1 MQEDRYKDRSY
12 IIIAL
17 LLVVAAVF
25 VVRLASLQF
34 SKEYED
40 KADGNAFYHR
50 IVYAPRGAILD
61 RNGKLLVYNQRTY
74 DLLVVVKT
82 LDDLDKIGHPFDTL
96 ALCDA
101 IGEDIVRVRKRFSDV
116 KNFGRNPGYSPL
128 TPQRFIT
135 QLSPEDYAKVREQ
148 MRKFPGFSVQSRTL
162 RNYKYN
168 AAAHLLGSIGEVNQE
183 QLNND
188 KSYHMGDYIGV
199 AGIEKSYEIALRGQ
213 NGDEI
218 LLRDARGRIQGSYM
232 DGAYDHEAIPGENV
246 ISTIDIDLQMF
257 AEALLKGKRGSIV
270 AIEPAT
276 GEVLVMASSPTWNP
290 EFMVGRKR
298 GTYYP
303 ILINEKTRPLLNRAI
318 QGRYSPGSTFKTLQA
333 LVCLQLGGIDV
344 ADRFPCNGP
353 NSSPIKCTH
362 HHGSPVTLMGAI
374 EQSCNPYFWMAYKNT
389 IEKGCY
395 TNKRFNHKK
404 FHENYNKW
412 RDAMMSFGLGFA
424 FEDSDIPGLK
434 HGAIG
439 SETTYNRIYGK
450 TGWKALTIR
459 SNSIGQGEVEV
470 TPIQLANAIAVIA
483 NGGWFITPHINKNDS
498 MLTRKHY
505 SAVTEKRYY
514 DVVQEG
520 MFRVCEYGTG
530 RHYKVPNIEMCGKT
544 GTVQNSGGEDHSLF
558 VGYAPY
564 RNPKIVIAVAVENAG
579 FGATWANPIASL
591 IIEKYLTGECSR
603 QDIYDYIAGTV
614 KDNHVKEFDEYI
626 NAVGNENANTNKIV
640 QNATETKQNIR

>member
-1 MQEDRYKDRSY
+1 MLEDRFKDRSY
-12 IIIAL
+12 VVIVLLILVAL
-17 LLVVAAVF
+17 VF
-25 VVRLASLQF
+25 VVRLALLQF
-34 SKEYED
+34 SDEYEE

-50 IVYAPRGAILD
+50 IVYAPRGAIMD
-61 RNGKLLVYNQRTY
+61 RNRKLLVYNQRTY
-74 DLLVVVKT
+74 DLLVVIKT
-82 LDDLDKIGHPFDTL
+82 LDDMNRNGYPFDTL

-101 IGEDIVRVRKRFSDV
+101 INEDIVHVRKRFEDV
-116 KNFGRNPGYSPL
+116 KNYGKNPGYSPL
-128 TPQRFIT
+128 TPQRFVT
-135 QLSPEDYAKVREQ
+135 QLSPEDYARVRER
-148 MRKFPGFSVQSRTL
+148 MRKFPGFSIQSRTL

-168 AAAHLLGSIGEVNQE
+168 AAAHILGSIGEVNQQ
-183 QLNND
+183 QLDAD
-188 KSYHMGDYIGV
+188 KSYHLGDYIGV
-199 AGIEKSYEIALRGQ
+199 AGIEKSYERELRGQ

-232 DGAYDHEAIPGENV
+232 DGAMDHEAIPGENV

-270 AIEPAT
+270 AIEPET

-290 EFMVGRKR
+290 EYMVGRKR
-298 GTYYP
+298 GKYYP
-303 ILINEKTRPLLNRAI
+303 ILINEKTKPLINRAI

-374 EQSCNPYFWMAYKNT
+374 EQSCNPYFWMAYRNT
-389 IEKGCY
+389 IEKDCY

-439 SETTYNRIYGK
+439 SERTYNRIYGK
-450 TGWKALTIR
+450 TGWRAMTIR

-483 NGGWFITPHINKNDS
+483 NGGWYITPHINRNDS

-514 DVVQEG
+514 SIVQEG
-520 MFRVCEYGTG
+520 MYRVCEFGTG
-530 RHYKVPNIEMCGKT
+530 RHYKVPGIEMCGKT

-564 RNPKIVIAVAVENAG
+564 RNPKIVIAVVVENAG

-591 IIEKYLTGECSR
+591 VMEKYLTGECSR
-603 QDIYDYIAGTV
+603 QEIFENIAGTV
-614 KDNHVKEFDEYI
+614 KDSRVKDFDNYI
-626 NAVGNENANTNKIV
+626 NSIAGGDTITNISNNAVIA
-640 QNATETKQNIR
+640 R

>member
-1 MQEDRYKDRSY
+1 MQEDRYKDRS
-12 IIIAL
+12 IVVIVL
-17 LLVVAAVF
+17 LILVAVIF
-25 VVRLASLQF
+25 IVRLATLQF
-34 SKEYED
+34 SDEYEE

-50 IVYAPRGAILD
+50 IVYAPRGAIMD

-82 LDDLDKIGHPFDTL
+82 LDDLARNGTPFDTL
-96 ALCDA
+96 ALCDVLD
-101 IGEDIVRVRKRFSDV
+101 EDITRVRQRFADV

-128 TPQRFIT
+128 TPQRFAT
-135 QLSPEDYAKVREQ
+135 QLSPEEYAQVREQ

-162 RNYKYN
+162 RNYEYN
-168 AAAHLLGSIGEVNQE
+168 AAAHILGSIGEVNQE
-183 QLNND
+183 QLDND
-188 KSYHMGDYIGV
+188 KSYRMGDYIGV
-199 AGIEKSYEIALRGQ
+199 AGIEKSYERELRGQ

-246 ISTIDIDLQMF
+246 ISTLDIDLQMF
-257 AEALLKGKRGSIV
+257 AEKLLNGKRGSIV
-270 AIEPAT
+270 AIEPQT

-290 EFMVGRKR
+290 EYMVGRKR

-303 ILINEKTRPLLNRAI
+303 ILINEKTRPLINRAI

-333 LVCLQLGGIDV
+333 LVCLQLGGITEY
-344 ADRFPCNGP
+344 DRFPCNGP
-353 NSSPIKCTH
+353 NSTPIKCTH
-362 HHGSPVTLMGAI
+362 HHGSPVSLMNAI
-374 EQSCNPYFWMAYKNT
+374 EQSCNPFFWAAYKNT
-389 IEKGCY
+389 IEKDCY
-395 TNKRFNHKK
+395 VNKRFSHER
-404 FHENYNKW
+404 FHENYNRW

-439 SETTYNRIYGK
+439 SETTYNRLYGQ
-450 TGWKALTIR
+450 TGWRAITVR

-483 NGGWFITPHINKNDS
+483 NGGWYITPHVNKNDS

-514 DVVQEG
+514 DIVQEG
-520 MFRVCEYGTG
+520 MWRVCEFGTG
-530 RHYKVPNIEMCGKT
+530 RHYKVPGIEMCGKT

-564 RNPKIVIAVAVENAG
+564 HNPKIVIAVVVENAG

-591 IIEKYLTGECSR
+591 IIEQYLTGKCTR
-603 QDIYDYIAGTV
+603 KDVYDDIAETV
-614 KDNHVKEFDEYI
+614 KDSRVKEFDEYI
-626 NAVGNENANTNKIV
+626 KSVAGVTNDTTSTR
-640 QNATETKQNIR
+640 NATEARKSTK

>member
-1 MQEDRYKDRSY
+1 MMESACGVGVGVDR
-12 IIIAL
+12 
-17 LLVVAAVF
+17 
-25 VVRLASLQF
+25 VR
-34 SKEYED
+34 
-40 KADGNAFYHR
+40 
-50 IVYAPRGAILD
+50 RGVDDLD
-61 RNGKLLVYNQRTY
+61 RNGT
-74 DLLVVVKT
+74 
-82 LDDLDKIGHPFDTL
+82 PFDTL
-96 ALCDA
+96 ALCDVL
-101 IGEDIVRVRKRFSDV
+101 GEDIVRVRQRFADV
-116 KNFGRNPGYSPL
+116 KNYGRNPGYSPL
-128 TPQRFIT
+128 TPQRFAT

-162 RNYKYN
+162 RNYEYN
-168 AAAHLLGSIGEVNQE
+168 AAAHILGSIGEVNQE
-183 QLNND
+183 QLDND

-199 AGIEKSYEIALRGQ
+199 AGIEKSYERELRGK

-232 DGAYDHEAIPGENV
+232 NGIYDHEAIPGENV
-246 ISTIDIDLQMF
+246 TTTLDIDLQMF
-257 AEALLKGKRGSIV
+257 AERLLNGKRGSIV
-270 AIEPAT
+270 AIEPET
-276 GEVLVMASSPTWNP
+276 GEVLVLASSPTWNP
-290 EFMVGRKR
+290 EYMVGRKR

-333 LVCLQLGGIDV
+333 LVCLQLGGITEY
-344 ADRFPCNGP
+344 DRFPCNGP
-353 NSSPIKCTH
+353 NSTPIKCTH
-362 HHGSPVTLMGAI
+362 HHGSPVSLMNAI
-374 EQSCNPYFWMAYKNT
+374 EQSCNPYFWAAYKNT
-389 IEKGCY
+389 IEKDCY
-395 TNKRFNHKK
+395 VNKRFSHKK

-439 SETTYNRIYGK
+439 SETTYNRLYGS
-450 TGWKALTIR
+450 TGWRALTIR

-483 NGGWFITPHINKNDS
+483 NKGWYITPHINKNDS

-514 DVVQEG
+514 DIVQEG
-520 MFRVCEYGTG
+520 MWRVCEFGTG
-530 RHYKVPNIEMCGKT
+530 RHYKVPGVEMCGKT

-591 IIEKYLTGECSR
+591 IIEKYLTGGCSR
-603 QDIYDYIAGTV
+603 QEIYDYIAGTV
-614 KDNHVKEFDEYI
+614 KDSRVKDFDNYI
-626 NAVGNENANTNKIV
+626 NSIAGGDTITNISNNAVIAK
-640 QNATETKQNIR
+640 

>member
-1 MQEDRYKDRSY
+1 MLEDRYKDRSY
-12 IIIAL
+12 VVIV
-17 LLVVAAVF
+17 LLVLVALVF
-25 VVRLASLQF
+25 IARLATLQF
-34 SKEYED
+34 SDEYVD

-50 IVYAPRGAILD
+50 IVYAPRGAIMD

-82 LDDLDKIGHPFDTL
+82 LDDLDKNGHPFDTL
-96 ALCDA
+96 ALCEA
-101 IGEDIVRVRKRFSDV
+101 INEDIVHVRKRFADV

-128 TPQRFIT
+128 TPQRFMT

-148 MRKFPGFSVQSRTL
+148 MRKFPGFSIQSRTL

-168 AAAHLLGSIGEVNQE
+168 AAAHILGSIGEVNQQ
-183 QLNND
+183 QLDED
-188 KSYHMGDYIGV
+188 KSYHLGDYIGV
-199 AGIEKSYEIALRGQ
+199 AGIEKSYERELRGQ

-232 DGAYDHEAIPGENV
+232 DGALDHEAIPGENV
-246 ISTIDIDLQMF
+246 ISTIDIDLQIF
-257 AEALLKGKRGSIV
+257 AEGLLNGKRGSIV
-270 AIEPAT
+270 AIEPET

-303 ILINEKTRPLLNRAI
+303 ILINEKTRPLINRTI

-333 LVCLQLGGIDV
+333 LVCLQLGGITEY
-344 ADRFPCNGP
+344 DRFPCNGP
-353 NSSPIKCTH
+353 NSTPIKCTH
-362 HHGSPVTLMGAI
+362 HHGSPVSLMNAI
-374 EQSCNPYFWMAYKNT
+374 EQSCNPFFWAAYKNT
-389 IEKGCY
+389 IEKDCY
-395 TNKRFNHKK
+395 VNKRFSHKK
-404 FHENYNKW
+404 FHDNYNRW

-450 TGWKALTIR
+450 TGWRAMTVR

-483 NGGWFITPHINKNDS
+483 NSGWYITPHINKNDS

-514 DVVQEG
+514 DIVQEG
-520 MFRVCEYGTG
+520 MWRVCEFGTG
-530 RHYKVPNIEMCGKT
+530 RHYKVPGIEMCGKT

-564 RNPKIVIAVAVENAG
+564 RNPKIVIAVVVENAG

-591 IIEKYLTGECSR
+591 IIEKYLTGECTR
-603 QDIYDYIAGTV
+603 QDVYNDIAGTV
-614 KDNHVKEFDEYI
+614 KDSRVKEFDNYI
-626 NAVGNENANTNKIV
+626 NSIAGGDTITNKNSNAV
-640 QNATETKQNIR
+640 QSK

>member
-1 MQEDRYKDRSY
+1 MLEDRFKDRSY
-12 IIIAL
+12 VVIVLLILVAL
-17 LLVVAAVF
+17 IF

-34 SKEYED
+34 SDEYEE
-40 KADGNAFYHR
+40 KADGNAFYHH
-50 IVYAPRGAILD
+50 IVYAPRGAIMD

-82 LDDLDKIGHPFDTL
+82 LDDMDRYGHPFDTL

-101 IGEDIVRVRKRFSDV
+101 INEDIVHVRKRFENV
-116 KNFGRNPGYSPL
+116 KNFGKNPGYSPL
-128 TPQRFIT
+128 TPQRFVT

-148 MRKFPGFSVQSRTL
+148 MRKFPGFSIQSRTL

-168 AAAHLLGSIGEVNQE
+168 AAAHILGSIGEVNQQ
-183 QLNND
+183 QLDAD
-188 KSYHMGDYIGV
+188 KSYHIGDYIGV
-199 AGIEKSYEIALRGQ
+199 AGIEKSYERELRGQ

-232 DGAYDHEAIPGENV
+232 DGAMDHEAIPGENV

-257 AEALLKGKRGSIV
+257 AEALLNGKRGSIV
-270 AIEPAT
+270 AIEPET

-290 EFMVGRKR
+290 EYMVGRKR
-298 GTYYP
+298 GKYYP
-303 ILINEKTRPLLNRAI
+303 VLINEKTKPLINRAI

-353 NSSPIKCTH
+353 NSTPIKCTH

-374 EQSCNPYFWMAYKNT
+374 EQSCNPYFWMAYRNT
-389 IEKGCY
+389 IEKDCY
-395 TNKRFNHKK
+395 KNKRFNHKK

-450 TGWKALTIR
+450 TGWRAMTVR

-483 NGGWFITPHINKNDS
+483 NGGWYITPHINRNDS
-498 MLTRKHY
+498 MLARKHY
-505 SAVTEKRYY
+505 CAVTEKRYY
-514 DVVQEG
+514 SIVQEG
-520 MFRVCEYGTG
+520 MYRVCEFGTG
-530 RHYKVPNIEMCGKT
+530 RHYKVPGVEMCGKT

-579 FGATWANPIASL
+579 SGATWANPIASL
-591 IIEKYLTGECSR
+591 IIEKYLTGTCTR
-603 QDIYDYIAGTV
+603 QEVYDYIAGTV
-614 KDNHVKEFDEYI
+614 KDSRVKDFDNCI
-626 NAVGNENANTNKIV
+626 NSIAGGDTITNIPSNAVLAK
-640 QNATETKQNIR
+640 

>member
-1 MQEDRYKDRSY
+1 MLEDRFKDRSY
-12 IIIAL
+12 VVIVLLILVAL
-17 LLVVAAVF
+17 VF
-25 VVRLASLQF
+25 VVRLALLQF
-34 SKEYED
+34 SDEYEE

-50 IVYAPRGAILD
+50 IVYAPRGAIMD
-61 RNGKLLVYNQRTY
+61 RNRKLLVYNQRTY
-74 DLLVVVKT
+74 DLLVVIKT
-82 LDDLDKIGHPFDTL
+82 LDDMNRNGYPFDTL

-101 IGEDIVRVRKRFSDV
+101 INEDIVHVRKRFEDV
-116 KNFGRNPGYSPL
+116 KNYGKNPGYSPL
-128 TPQRFIT
+128 TPQRFVT
-135 QLSPEDYAKVREQ
+135 QLSPEDYARVRER
-148 MRKFPGFSVQSRTL
+148 MRKFPGFSIQSRTL

-168 AAAHLLGSIGEVNQE
+168 AAAHILGSIGEVNQQ
-183 QLNND
+183 QLDAD
-188 KSYHMGDYIGV
+188 KSYHLGDYIGV
-199 AGIEKSYEIALRGQ
+199 AGIEKSYERELRGQ

-232 DGAYDHEAIPGENV
+232 DGAMDHEAIPGENV

-270 AIEPAT
+270 AIEPET

-290 EFMVGRKR
+290 EYMVGRKR
-298 GTYYP
+298 GKYYP
-303 ILINEKTRPLLNRAI
+303 ILINEKTKPLINRAI

-374 EQSCNPYFWMAYKNT
+374 EQSCNPYFWMAYRNT
-389 IEKGCY
+389 IEKDCY

-439 SETTYNRIYGK
+439 SERTYNRIYGK
-450 TGWKALTIR
+450 TGWRAMTIR

-483 NGGWFITPHINKNDS
+483 NGGWYITPHINRNDS

-514 DVVQEG
+514 SIVQEG
-520 MFRVCEYGTG
+520 MYRVCEFGTG
-530 RHYKVPNIEMCGKT
+530 RHYKVPGIEMCGKT

-564 RNPKIVIAVAVENAG
+564 RNPKIVIAVVVENAG

-591 IIEKYLTGECSR
+591 VIEKYLTGECSR
-603 QDIYDYIAGTV
+603 QEIFENIAGTV
-614 KDNHVKEFDEYI
+614 KDSRVKDFDNYI
-626 NAVGNENANTNKIV
+626 NSIAGGDTITNISNNAVIA
-640 QNATETKQNIR
+640 R

>member
-1 MQEDRYKDRSY
+1 MLEDRFKDRSY
-12 IIIAL
+12 VVIVLLILVAL
-17 LLVVAAVF
+17 IFL
-25 VVRLASLQF
+25 VRLASLQF
-34 SKEYED
+34 SDEYEE
-40 KADGNAFYHR
+40 KADGNAFYHH
-50 IVYAPRGAILD
+50 IVYAPRGAIMD

-82 LDDLDKIGHPFDTL
+82 LDDMNRYGHTFDTL
-96 ALCDA
+96 ALCEA
-101 IGEDIVRVRKRFSDV
+101 INEDIVHVRKRFENV
-116 KNFGRNPGYSPL
+116 KNFGKNPGYSPL
-128 TPQRFIT
+128 TPQRFVT
-135 QLSPEDYAKVREQ
+135 QLSPEDYARVREQ
-148 MRKFPGFSVQSRTL
+148 LRKFPGFSIQSRTL

-168 AAAHLLGSIGEVNQE
+168 AAAHILGSIGEVNQQ
-183 QLNND
+183 QLDAD
-188 KSYHMGDYIGV
+188 KSYHIGDYIGI
-199 AGIEKSYEIALRGQ
+199 AGIEKSYERELRGQ

-232 DGAYDHEAIPGENV
+232 EGAMDHEAIPGENV

-257 AEALLKGKRGSIV
+257 AEALLNGKRGSIV
-270 AIEPAT
+270 AIEPET

-290 EFMVGRKR
+290 EYMVGRKR
-298 GTYYP
+298 GKYYP
-303 ILINEKTRPLLNRAI
+303 VLINEKTKPLVNRAI

-353 NSSPIKCTH
+353 NSTPIKCTH

-374 EQSCNPYFWMAYKNT
+374 EQSCNPYFWMAYRNT
-389 IEKGCY
+389 IEKDCY

-450 TGWKALTIR
+450 TGWRAMTVR

-483 NGGWFITPHINKNDS
+483 NGGWYITPHINRNDS

-505 SAVTEKRYY
+505 SAVVEKRYY
-514 DVVQEG
+514 SIVQEG
-520 MFRVCEYGTG
+520 MYRVCEFGTG
-530 RHYKVPNIEMCGKT
+530 RHYKVPGVEMCGKT

-564 RNPKIVIAVAVENAG
+564 RNPKIVIAVVVENAG

-591 IIEKYLTGECSR
+591 IIEKYLTGKCTR
-603 QDIYDYIAGTV
+603 QEVYDYIAGTV
-614 KDNHVKEFDEYI
+614 KDSRVKDFDNYI
-626 NAVGNENANTNKIV
+626 NSIAGGDTITNIPSNAVLAK
-640 QNATETKQNIR
+640 